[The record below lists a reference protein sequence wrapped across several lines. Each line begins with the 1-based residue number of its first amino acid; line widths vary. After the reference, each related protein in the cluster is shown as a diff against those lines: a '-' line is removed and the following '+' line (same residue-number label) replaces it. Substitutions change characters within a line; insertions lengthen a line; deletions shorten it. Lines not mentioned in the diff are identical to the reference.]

1 MKVQQLR
8 INMYNHINTIK
19 DIAREVD
26 AKWKTAKQDDN
37 GNTVK
42 KQPIDKIK
50 PGIIWF
56 LNTTGCHHR
65 CILEYLHFPDVFED
79 GKQQS
84 WCCDNCAIRNGITIS
99 MPHGYDVPEPTSLH
113 QAAKHKV

>member
-1 MKVQQLR
+1 
-8 INMYNHINTIK
+8 MYHHINTIK

-42 KQPIDKIK
+42 KQPIDKIE

-56 LNTTGCHHR
+56 LNTTGCHH
-65 CILEYLHFPDVFED
+65 
-79 GKQQS
+79 
-84 WCCDNCAIRNGITIS
+84 
-99 MPHGYDVPEPTSLH
+99 
-113 QAAKHKV
+113 